1 MSAFKKLN
9 RQDVFV
15 TAYTARK
22 QFTVSGSELSSN
34 DIRGLYVSSGSTN
47 GSYYSSLDHLYY
59 KDIVSGSY
67 LSGSL
72 EHYLQSSL
80 YSGSRELDT
89 IAYVVSL
96 ENRTFG
102 THIEPGTF
110 EIDLL
115 VTDYPT
121 GVRTDYY
128 TDDSEGRLISGGL
141 YVGDIIYPHGLAV
154 ITDAIKVLDF
164 QSYITNADTRIRWK
178 SNHPIYIGNY
188 TVKVRDYE
196 FNQTQNPSIIVS
208 GSDGLLQGF
217 ATGSDFNPYITGI
230 GLYNDSNELIAVA
243 KLGTPI
249 PKSPDTD
256 MTFVIKLDY

>member
-34 DIRGLYVSSGSTN
+34 DIRGLNVVSGSTN
-47 GSYYSSLDHLYY
+47 GSYYSSLNHLYY

-80 YSGSRELDT
+80 YSGSRELGT
-89 IAYVVSL
+89 TAYIISL

-110 EIDLL
+110 EVDLNL
-115 VTDYPT
+115 SGPLT
-121 GVRTDYY
+121 YY
-128 TDDSEGRLISGGL
+128 YIDDSEGRILSGSS
-141 YVGDIIYPHGLAV
+141 YIGDIIYTHGIVV
-154 ITDAIKVLDF
+154 ITDSSAITDF
-164 QSYITNADTRIRWK
+164 SSNFDEPLTRYRWK

>member
-22 QFTVSGSELSSN
+22 QFIVSGSELSSN
-34 DIRGLYVSSGSTN
+34 NIRELNIVSGSTN
-47 GSYYSSLDHLYY
+47 GSYYSSLNHLYY
-59 KDIVSGSY
+59 KGIVSGSY

-72 EHYLQSSL
+72 EHYLQTSL
-80 YSGSRELDT
+80 YSGSRELGT
-89 IAYVVSL
+89 TAYIISL

-110 EIDLL
+110 EVDLNRSGPL
-115 VTDYPT
+115 TY
-121 GVRTDYY
+121 YY
-128 TDDSEGRLISGGL
+128 TDDSEGRILSGSS
-141 YVGDIIYPHGLAV
+141 YIGDIIYTHGIAV
-154 ITDAIKVLDF
+154 ITDSSAIPDF
-164 QSYITNADTRIRWK
+164 SSYFDEPLTRIRWK

-196 FNQTQNPSIIVS
+196 FNQTQNPSITVS

>member
-22 QFTVSGSELSSN
+22 QFIVSGSELSSN
-34 DIRGLYVSSGSTN
+34 DIRGLSIVSGSTN
-47 GSYYSSLDHLYY
+47 GNYYSSLNHLYY

-80 YSGSRELDT
+80 YSGSRELGT
-89 IAYVVSL
+89 TAYIISL

-110 EIDLL
+110 EIDL
-115 VTDYPT
+115 VDSSGPKVY
-121 GVRTDYY
+121 YY

-141 YVGDIIYPHGLAV
+141 YVGDIIYLHGLV
-154 ITDAIKVLDF
+154 VVTDASSISDF
-164 QSYITNADTRIRWK
+164 ESYISDNFTRIRWK

-196 FNQTQNPSIIVS
+196 FNQTQNPSITVS

>member
-22 QFTVSGSELSSN
+22 QFIVTGSELSSN
-34 DIRGLYVSSGSTN
+34 NIRELNIVSGSTN
-47 GSYYSSLDHLYY
+47 GSYYSSLNHLYY

-72 EHYLQSSL
+72 EHYLQTSL
-80 YSGSRELDT
+80 YSGSRELGT
-89 IAYVVSL
+89 TAYIISL
-96 ENRTFG
+96 ENKTFG

-110 EIDLL
+110 EVDLGL
-115 VTDYPT
+115 IALSQ
-121 GVRTDYY
+121 TDYY
-128 TDDSEGRLISGGL
+128 TDDGEGRLMSGGL
-141 YVGDIIYPHGLAV
+141 YVGDIIYPHGLV
-154 ITDAIKVLDF
+154 V
-164 QSYITNADTRIRWK
+164 ITNASSVSDFGDWIDGSDTFLRWK

-196 FNQTQNPSIIVS
+196 FNQTQNPSILVS

>member
-22 QFTVSGSELSSN
+22 QFTVSGSKLSSN
-34 DIRGLYVSSGSTN
+34 DIRGLNVVSGSTN
-47 GSYYSSLDHLYY
+47 GSYYSSLNHLYY

-80 YSGSRELDT
+80 YSGSRELGT
-89 IAYVVSL
+89 TAYIISL

-115 VTDYPT
+115 NGLVPQLE
-121 GVRTDYY
+121 YY

-141 YVGDIIYPHGLAV
+141 YVGDIIYPHGLV
-154 ITDAIKVLDF
+154 IVTDASSISDF
-164 QSYITNADTRIRWK
+164 ENYILNDFTRIRWK